1 MSLTDGKNIFIEN
14 DQVSWEEIDL
24 GIKRKIMAYNDD
36 LMMVKVQF
44 DKGGVGSP
52 HHHSHSQISHV
63 ESGQFEIEI
72 NGNKKILTA
81 GDAFY
86 VPPNVMHGA
95 VCLAAGTL
103 IDFFSPMRED
113 FIEDKR

>member
-1 MSLTDGKNIFIEN
+1 MDSPDVKNIFIE
-14 DQVSWEEIDL
+14 DEQVPWKEIDP
-24 GIKRKIMAYNDD
+24 GVKRKIMAYNDH

-44 DKGGVGSP
+44 DKGGVGSL
-52 HHHSHSQISHV
+52 HHHPHSQISHV

-95 VCLAAGTL
+95 VCLEAGTL
-103 IDFFSPMRED
+103 IDVFSPMRED